1 MFPDLGSQYK
11 FIKEIGR
18 GGSGIVY
25 LALDRYSGFLVCV
38 KKLLDE
44 HSKNEE
50 FLIKFKSEAN
60 IYLMLNH
67 PNIVSLKDFIIKNNS
82 FYLVQEYVEGQNLE
96 EYIQNVTGPIPSEV
110 SIGMIK
116 DIVKAIDYAH
126 NKSIALSGHQGVL
139 HLDIKPANVLISK
152 SGSIKIID
160 YGISQG
166 NNQQRGNQVMGTP
179 IFMAPEQF
187 DIKKQLD
194 PRTDIYALGTL
205 LHVMITGNKP
215 YKNCN
220 SQQEVLDNILNHPL
234 TRTSELYAGVD
245 FRFQKIIDKA
255 TKKSPADRYQS
266 CQELLT
272 AIEQL

>member
-25 LALDRYSGFLVCV
+25 LALDLYSGFLVCV
-38 KKLLDE
+38 KKLLEE

-60 IYLMLNH
+60 IYLMLDH

-96 EYIQNVTGPIPSEV
+96 EYIQNVTGPIPTEV
-110 SIGMIK
+110 SIGMLK
-116 DIVKAIDYAH
+116 DIIKAIDYAH
-126 NKSIALSGHQGVL
+126 NKSIAISGHQGVL
-139 HLDIKPANVLISK
+139 HLDIKPANILISK
-152 SGSIKIID
+152 SGNIKIID

-166 NNQQRGNQVMGTP
+166 NNQKRGNQVMGTP
-179 IFMAPEQF
+179 LFMAPEQL
-187 DIKKQLD
+187 DISRQLD
-194 PRTDIYALGTL
+194 RRTDIYALGTL
-205 LHVMITGNKP
+205 IHVMVTGNKP
-215 YKNCN
+215 FKNCKTKD
-220 SQQEVLDNILNHPL
+220 QVLDNILNHQL

-255 TKKSPADRYQS
+255 TEKNPEDRYQS

-272 AIEQL
+272 AIVQL

>member
-25 LALDRYSGFLVCV
+25 LALDLYSGFLVCV
-38 KKLLDE
+38 KKLLEE

-60 IYLMLNH
+60 IYLMLDH
-67 PNIVSLKDFIIKNNS
+67 PNIVSLKDFIIKNDS
-82 FYLVQEYVEGQNLE
+82 FYLVQEYVDGQNLE
-96 EYIQNVTGPIPSEV
+96 EYIHNVTGPIPSEV
-110 SIGMIK
+110 SIGMLK
-116 DIVKAIDYAH
+116 DIIKAIDYAH
-126 NKSIALSGHQGVL
+126 NKSIAISGHHGVL
-139 HLDIKPANVLISK
+139 HLDIKPANILISK
-152 SGSIKIID
+152 SGNIKIID

-166 NNQQRGNQVMGTP
+166 NSQKRGNHVMGTP
-179 IFMAPEQF
+179 LFMAPEQL
-187 DIKKQLD
+187 DIKRQLD

-205 LHVMITGNKP
+205 IHVMVTGNKP
-215 YKNCN
+215 FKNCKTKDD
-220 SQQEVLDNILNHPL
+220 VLNNILYHQL
-234 TRTSELYAGVD
+234 TRTTELYPGVD

-255 TKKSPADRYQS
+255 TEKNPDDRYQS
-266 CQELLT
+266 CHELLK